1 MLTIE
6 GCRNRQHR
14 VASYLKEQELDAAL
28 FFSMFAARYL
38 SGATVDAKWPQVV
51 LLTASGE
58 CLLVTNRT
66 PLEPTACQVEIYTGY
81 SLDRDFNRVTATGE
95 AAQLLAA
102 RVTPEL
108 RIGIEADWANAAIV
122 SALGFS
128 GSVNL
133 TPAFTEMRRSKDP
146 DELACMRTV
155 ISIAEAGYAAAKAN
169 VRPGISEYELYGI
182 LLSAMINCAGTSVTL
197 GGDFTAGAGAIR
209 GGPPTNYCLQP
220 GDMYILDIIPTHQ
233 GYFCDLCRTFAA
245 SELLEGQSKAWKQI
259 IEAHE
264 IAANLLRPGARG
276 SDVYHAVKAHL
287 DRLPF
292 SFPHHAGHGVGMQS
306 WEPPWLTPG
315 STDVLLEGEVV
326 AVEPGLY
333 DPALNGGVRL
343 EHNYLVT
350 REGGVPL
357 DSFSMAL

>member
-6 GCRNRQHR
+6 GCCNRQRR
-14 VASYLKEQELDAAL
+14 VASYLNEQGLDAAL
-28 FFSMFAARYL
+28 FFSTFAARHF
-38 SGATVDAKWPQVV
+38 SGATVDPKWPQVV

-66 PLEPTACQVEIYTGY
+66 PPEPAACQVETYTGY
-81 SLDRDFNRVTATGE
+81 SLDRDFNRVTATRE
-95 AAQLLAA
+95 VAHLLAA
-102 RVTPEL
+102 RITPGL
-108 RIGIEADWANAAIV
+108 RIGIESDWANDAIV
-122 SALGFS
+122 AALGVS
-128 GSVNL
+128 GSVNI
-133 TPAFTEMRRSKDP
+133 TPAFTGMRRSKDP
-146 DELACMRTV
+146 DELDCMRAV

-169 VRPGISEYELYGI
+169 VRPGIPEYELYGI
-182 LLSAMINCAGTSVTL
+182 LLSAMIHRAGTSVTL

-209 GGPPTNYCLQP
+209 GGPPTSYRLQP
-220 GDMYILDIIPTHQ
+220 GDLYILDIIPTRQ

-245 SELLEGQSKAWKQI
+245 GEPSDSQSKVWKQI

-264 IAANLLRPGARG
+264 IAANLLRPGVRG
-276 SDVYHAVKAHL
+276 CDIYQAVKAHL

-315 STDVLLEGEVV
+315 SSDVLLEGEVV

-333 DPALNGGVRL
+333 DPSLGGGVRL

-350 REGGVPL
+350 RDGGVPL
-357 DSFSMAL
+357 DSFAMAL